1 MIKIDK
7 TNISITRGDSA
18 YIQFNLKDA
27 SGNRV
32 VLTNMDVVR
41 CQVRDDK
48 IDGEL
53 VFEGTIEREYVNNTI
68 TWHIRP
74 EDTAELDFSD
84 DETTYYWD
92 AQVEFRNGDVFTF
105 VDVSKFNI
113 LPEITMEVEDD

>member
-92 AQVEFRNGDVFTF
+92 A
-105 VDVSKFNI
+105 
-113 LPEITMEVEDD
+113 